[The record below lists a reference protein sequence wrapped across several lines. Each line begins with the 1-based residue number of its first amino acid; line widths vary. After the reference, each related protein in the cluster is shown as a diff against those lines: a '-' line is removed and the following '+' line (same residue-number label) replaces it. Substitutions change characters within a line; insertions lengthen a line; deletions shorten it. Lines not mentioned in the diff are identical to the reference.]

1 MPTYT
6 VNNGITTPKGK
17 GFEAGAS
24 AEASDF
30 PQKDLKWLIEQ
41 GHITLND
48 GKAKKSAPKK
58 VEKVEEVVAVE
69 ESADEGDDE

>member
-17 GFEAGAS
+17 EFAVGDT
-24 AEASDF
+24 AEATDF

-58 VEKVEEVVAVE
+58 VEEVEEVVAVE